1 MCLDRLG
8 GVSTSYL
15 MIQDPSRLSTKS
27 ARQIVGFSL
36 SPELAAAVKMEAA
49 RRDTTLKKLF
59 EEMWAMYISKKSDHA
74 RKSR

>member
-1 MCLDRLG
+1 
-8 GVSTSYL
+8 
-15 MIQDPSRLSTKS
+15 MIQDPSRLSTKP

-49 RRDTTLKKLF
+49 RRGMSLKKLF
-59 EEMWAMYISKKSDHA
+59 EEMWAAYETNNNKSDHA